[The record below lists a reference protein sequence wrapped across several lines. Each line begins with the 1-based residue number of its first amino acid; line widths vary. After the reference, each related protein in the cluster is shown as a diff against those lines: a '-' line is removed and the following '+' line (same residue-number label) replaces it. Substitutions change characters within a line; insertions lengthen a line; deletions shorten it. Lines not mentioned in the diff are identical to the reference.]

1 MRSAHRFSRPRAEHC
16 RPRRRK
22 CRPQARRQGL
32 HRRRPE
38 LPHRP
43 AARLRGR
50 RRGARA
56 DARAQ
61 GRGRRRDGGRD
72 HRRAARPRELR
83 RHPLGDLHRAGD
95 RLGRQDRA
103 AAEVRRR
110 RLQGRALPVR
120 LQWSRAWPRGAR
132 RLRQD
137 PGRCQD
143 RPHPRRACDRRA
155 GKRADRRGGGGAGV
169 RRLVGGHRAHLP
181 CAPVDVGSNARGGPR
196 RRQEV
201 AERLMQDVIALYEQ
215 NLARRGFVS
224 DSSQWRAVERLQQLY
239 EDWTAY
245 KARRNTRLKRL
256 LVRPALP
263 KGVYLWGAVGRG
275 KSFLM
280 DSFYLCVPLV
290 RKRRVHFHHFMREM
304 HRELDALK
312 GTEDP
317 IAAVAARTARRCR
330 LICFDEFHVSD
341 IADAM
346 ILGRYLAQV
355 MERGVVFCMTS
366 NYHPDRLY
374 EDGLQRDRFLP
385 AIELIKSRLD
395 VVEVDGGLDYRRR
408 KMERLKVYHAGPGS
422 EAELERIFSDLRD
435 VEEEKHPLDVEGRS
449 IAYRRRAGGLV
460 WFDFAVLCGGPRS
473 YADYVDLARR
483 FHSVIVSGVPKMSSR
498 NADAARRFTWLVDVF
513 YDERV
518 KLIVSAEASPEAL
531 YPEGTHSAE
540 FARAVSRLHEMQ
552 SSDYL
557 QSERR
562 RFSGQ
567 VQGISAH

>member
-1 MRSAHRFSRPRAEHC
+1 
-16 RPRRRK
+16 
-22 CRPQARRQGL
+22 
-32 HRRRPE
+32 
-38 LPHRP
+38 
-43 AARLRGR
+43 
-50 RRGARA
+50 
-56 DARAQ
+56 
-61 GRGRRRDGGRD
+61 
-72 HRRAARPRELR
+72 
-83 RHPLGDLHRAGD
+83 
-95 RLGRQDRA
+95 
-103 AAEVRRR
+103 
-110 RLQGRALPVR
+110 
-120 LQWSRAWPRGAR
+120 
-132 RLRQD
+132 
-137 PGRCQD
+137 
-143 RPHPRRACDRRA
+143 
-155 GKRADRRGGGGAGV
+155 
-169 RRLVGGHRAHLP
+169 
-181 CAPVDVGSNARGGPR
+181 
-196 RRQEV
+196 
-201 AERLMQDVIALYEQ
+201 MQDVIALYEQ
-215 NLARRGFVS
+215 NLSRRGFVS

-239 EDWTAY
+239 EEWTAY

-290 RKRRVHFHHFMREM
+290 RKRRVHFHHFMREI

-355 MERGVVFCMTS
+355 MERGVVFCVTS

-385 AIELIKSRLD
+385 AIELIKNRLD
-395 VVEVDGGLDYRRR
+395 LVEVDSGIDYRRR
-408 KMERLKVYHAGPGS
+408 KMERLKVYHAGRGG

-449 IAYRRRAGGLV
+449 IPYRRRAGGLV

-483 FHSVIVSGVPKMSSR
+483 FHTVILSGVPKMSSR

-518 KLIVSAEASPEAL
+518 KLIVSAEAQPEAL

-557 QSERR
+557 RSERR

-567 VQGISAH
+567 VQGIPAY